1 MSLFYKKQFL
11 FSLLGFCIFFY
22 LCDISVI
29 VFLLFV
35 DLILLIILLLFKN
48 SRSAFFAAVLSM
60 TISAMIPY
68 FFIHILQGHIL
79 RAPTNYEYM
88 FIMIY
93 ILFCMDYY
101 ARMHVLAEDNTA
113 HKGVLFKEQEHDITR
128 LRNYIF
134 QCPLLGIN
142 AKWGNGKSFVWQH
155 LKHDPA
161 ICAIFDIIQID
172 LLAVDLDSV
181 ELVLINEL
189 ECLLERHH
197 IHPQSSRNLK
207 LLLGHATWLRW
218 IVALLNNNNA
228 GLYMSFAELQ
238 TDLSLLKKKVLICY
252 EDIDRITDTNKIKK
266 IFAIAEKVSSEQI
279 HFIFQYNVDLLYAMD
294 NNSISYDY
302 MEKYIPFTVS
312 LTEINYQNIVQKLW
326 TDLNMESLPLDLRR
340 ISYIGFTIPNFW
352 SVNNILNY
360 DCQTLASTKINV
372 DSLVSIRKARNYLL
386 ELKALIL
393 SNNLF
398 SQQKNAEIVA
408 YVLFIK
414 HFFPT
419 DYDMI
424 VIGRSPLETFYFEY
438 SNMKHTLPGLLEK
451 YKCPKHHE
459 QGQSNVVKEDERI
472 HALSVL
478 LEQPDNGRKL
488 TLLMLLGYD
497 FSLSA
502 NTNNDEK
509 ATLNKLQI
517 EEKNSKIDHIVWNII
532 ANGNSELTD
541 AENDIAQL
549 KKIVL
554 RQSPENWEKSWNL
567 FIENRFNENFP
578 KNNTTVARFGH
589 GPFVDTFRAMQVTGS
604 GKDIQSHLLP
614 IFFSLYSKKSNAITV
629 ELLECLVCCDLTQ
642 KQDFF
647 NILRFFNTLTVK
659 FNPVAAPVYR
669 IFFSRFMGMIC
680 VLGYGRHLES
690 WMFELPLSHNSQRG
704 DTFNDVIEVA
714 QQCLNTLNKVLVDLR
729 SKQDLPYSLPYVR
742 EEYDILIAFIN
753 KNQEMLKANIVP
765 FRPSFKV
772 TTKNISQ
779 KWSHQ
784 DEIDRLLELRKVAP
798 EQFDQEL
805 QESYQA
811 GKLYLQELKVI
822 VSNFESVNRT
832 L

>member
-1 MSLFYKKQFL
+1 MSLFYKKPFL
-11 FSLLGFCIFFY
+11 FSLIGFCIFFY

-29 VFLLFV
+29 VFFLFV

-48 SRSAFFAAVLSM
+48 SRSAFFAATLSM
-60 TISAMIPY
+60 TISAMISY

-101 ARMHVLAEDNTA
+101 ARMYVLAEDNTA
-113 HKGVLFKEQEHDITR
+113 HKGALFKEQAHDIAR
-128 LRNYIF
+128 LRHYIF
-134 QCPLLGIN
+134 QFPLLGIN

-161 ICAIFDIIQID
+161 ICAVFDIIQID

-228 GLYMSFAELQ
+228 GLYMSFAALQ

-266 IFAIAEKVSSEQI
+266 IFAIAEKLSSEQI
-279 HFIFQYNVDLLYAMD
+279 HFIFQYNIDLLYAMD
-294 NNSISYDY
+294 SNSISYDY
-302 MEKYIPFTVS
+302 MEKYMPFTVS
-312 LTEINYQNIVQKLW
+312 LTEINYQNLVQKLW

-340 ISYIGFTIPNFW
+340 ISYIGFTIPSFW
-352 SVNNILNY
+352 GVNNILNY

-386 ELKALIL
+386 ELKALIS

-414 HFFPT
+414 HFFPK
-419 DYDMI
+419 DYETI
-424 VIGRSPLETFYFEY
+424 TVGESPLETFYFKC
-438 SNMKHTLPGLLEK
+438 NGMQHTLPELLKK
-451 YKCPKHHE
+451 YKRPDL
-459 QGQSNVVKEDERI
+459 GQSNVIKEDERI

-497 FSLSA
+497 LSLSA
-502 NTNNDEK
+502 NTNNDEE

-541 AENDIAQL
+541 TENDIAQL

-554 RQSPENWEKSWNL
+554 RQSPENWGKSWNL

-589 GPFVDTFRAMQVTGS
+589 GPFIDTFRAMQVTGS

-629 ELLECLVCCDLTQ
+629 DLLECLVCCDLTQ

-669 IFFSRFMGMIC
+669 IFFSRFMRMIY

-690 WMFELPLSHNSQRG
+690 GMFELPLSQKSQH
-704 DTFNDVIEVA
+704 DDKFNDIIKDA
-714 QQCLNTLNKVLVDLR
+714 QQCLAILSQVLVDLR
-729 SKQDLPYSLPYVR
+729 NKQDLPYSLPYVQK
-742 EEYDILIAFIN
+742 EYDVLIAFIN
-753 KNQEMLKANIVP
+753 KNQEMLKADVVP
-765 FRPSFKV
+765 FRSGFKV

-798 EQFDQEL
+798 EKFDQEL

-811 GKLYLQELKVI
+811 GKLYLQELEVI
-822 VSNFESVNRT
+822 ISKF
-832 L
+832 